1 MKINKLII
9 GALAVLSFAACSN
22 DDIVP
27 DTPEQPSVSKYEQ
40 LTFSSADEPSTRAV
54 WADPNGSGSLV
65 FNWEDDDYLDRVEIT
80 DCMGRCTASGDTV
93 TCIGETLYLRK
104 KCNGHESSGPISEL

>member
-1 MKINKLII
+1 MKKMKHKIGYWLKLS
-9 GALAVLSFAACSN
+9 ALTFPLSVFVACNN

-65 FNWEDDDYLDRVEIT
+65 FN
-80 DCMGRCTASGDTV
+80 
-93 TCIGETLYLRK
+93 
-104 KCNGHESSGPISEL
+104 